1 MKNAY
6 LAAIERM
13 LKHIHLSEATLK
25 QIYNYIVY
33 LYIKRR

>member
-13 LKHIHLSEATLK
+13 LKHIHDEATLK

-33 LYIKRR
+33 LYIKQR